1 MAAEDQLKRIDLTAP
16 QDGRIFQQAVHTIGG
31 VIQAGEVL
39 MLVVPDADELI
50 IEAKVAPQ
58 DSTRSMSASWRSC
71 SSPPSTGGPR
81 PS

>member
-1 MAAEDQLKRIDLTAP
+1 
-16 QDGRIFQQAVHTIGG
+16 

-58 DSTRSMSASWRSC
+58 DVDQIHIGQPRSC

-81 PS
+81 RS